1 MVEPVNKQTGRFES
15 RCTKRSR
22 ADNQGRAAIAIDV
35 SGGKGTGLDHVFKS
49 ANRLTRSAP
58 SSQSV
63 HTKFGLEIYAVRSRL
78 NDSDRARDYVV
89 YPVVLRIRNRDHP
102 RMRAPTVV
110 FDQNLVPAL
119 GRAPI
124 KKNRAG

>member
-1 MVEPVNKQTGRFES
+1 MVEPVNKQTGRFVS

-22 ADNQGRAAIAIDV
+22 ADNQRCAAIAIDV

-49 ANRLTRSAP
+49 ANRLTRSVP
-58 SSQSV
+58 SDHSV
-63 HTKFGLEIYAVRSRL
+63 HTKFGLEIYAVGSRL

-89 YPVVLRIRNRDHP
+89 YPFVLRISNGDHP
-102 RMRAPTVV
+102 RMRAPIVI
-110 FDQNLVPAL
+110 FNQNLVPTL